1 MKIKAVMF
9 AMVLAL
15 GATSGWADEK
25 EDKSYTDT
33 INKFKSNA
41 GVAPYFDSAYG
52 YGIWPTVAKGGL
64 GIGASTGKGRI
75 YRQGKVT
82 GTSRVSD
89 VSIGFQ
95 AGGQAYSQVVF
106 FEDERAFTDF
116 TSGNFEFSA
125 QASAVAI
132 TASAQAASSTE
143 GNRAAAGAGGPGDA
157 VGGGYTKGLQVFT
170 LAKGG
175 LMYEAAIA
183 GQKYSYKPVE

>member
-1 MKIKAVMF
+1 LIALVF
-9 AMVLAL
+9 AF
-15 GATSGWADEK
+15 GTSSGWADEK
-25 EDKSYTDT
+25 DEKAYADT
-33 INKFKSNA
+33 IAKFKANE

-52 YGIWPTVAKGGL
+52 YGIWPTIAKGGL

-75 YRQGKVT
+75 YRQGNVV

-89 VSIGFQ
+89 VSIGLQ

-132 TASAQAASSTE
+132 TASAQAATSTE
-143 GNRAAAGAGGPGDA
+143 GNRATSGAGGPGA
-157 VGGGYTKGLQVFT
+157 AAAGGYTKGMQVFT

-183 GQKYSYKPVE
+183 GQKYSYKPVD

>member
-1 MKIKAVMF
+1 MRIRAVLFVMF
-9 AMVLAL
+9 LTL
-15 GATSGWADEK
+15 GANSGVADDDA
-25 EDKSYTDT
+25 DKAYTNT
-33 INKFKSNA
+33 IKRFKSNP
-41 GVAPYFDSAYG
+41 GVAPNFEVAYG
-52 YGIWPTVAKGGL
+52 YGIWPTIAKGGL
-64 GIGASTGKGRI
+64 GIGASTGTGRI

-106 FEDERAFTDF
+106 FEDARAFNDF

-132 TASAQAASSTE
+132 TASAQAATSTE
-143 GNRAAAGAGGPGDA
+143 GNRATSSGGGPGEA
-157 VGGGYTKGLQVFT
+157 AGVGYTKGMKVFT
-170 LAKGG
+170 MAKGG
-175 LMYEAAIA
+175 LMYQAAIA

>member
-1 MKIKAVMF
+1 MKIKALLI
-9 AMVLAL
+9 ATALAF
-15 GATSGWADEK
+15 GATSGWADEE
-25 EDKSYTDT
+25 EDKAYTDT
-33 INKFKSNA
+33 ISKFQANA
-41 GVAPYFDSAYG
+41 GIAPYFESAYG

-95 AGGQAYSQVVF
+95 VGGQAYSQVVF
-106 FEDERAFTDF
+106 LEDERAFNDF

-132 TASAQAASSTE
+132 TASAQAATSTE
-143 GNRAAAGAGGPGDA
+143 GNRATSGAGGPGDA
-157 VGGGYTKGLQVFT
+157 VGGGYTKGMQVFT

-183 GQKYSYKPVE
+183 GQKYSYKPIE

>member
-1 MKIKAVMF
+1 MLVCLAF
-9 AMVLAL
+9 ALVAGPAL
-15 GATSGWADEK
+15 ADEK
-25 EDKSYTDT
+25 AEKEEKSYADT
-33 INKFKSNA
+33 IDRFKSNE
-41 GVAPYFDSAYG
+41 GVAPYFETAYG

-75 YRQGKVT
+75 YRQGQFV

-106 FEDERAFTDF
+106 FEDERAFQDF

-125 QASAVAI
+125 QASAVAV
-132 TASAQAASSTE
+132 TASAQAATSTE
-143 GNRAAAGAGGPGDA
+143 GTTASLGTGGPGGA
-157 VGGGYTKGLQVFT
+157 AGTGYTKGMQVFT
-170 LAKGG
+170 MAKGG

-183 GQKYSYKPVE
+183 GQKYSYKPIE

>member
-1 MKIKAVMF
+1 MNIKLVLF
-9 AMVLAL
+9 AIVLAL
-15 GATSGWADEK
+15 SASSGWAQ
-25 EDKSYTDT
+25 EDKAYTDT
-33 INKFKSNA
+33 INKFKANP
-41 GVAPYFDSAYG
+41 GVAPYFESAYG

-89 VSIGFQ
+89 ISIGFQ
-95 AGGQAYSQVVF
+95 AGGQAYSQIVF
-106 FEDERAFTDF
+106 FEDKRAFTDF

-132 TASAQAASSTE
+132 TASAQAATSTE
-143 GNRAAAGAGGPGDA
+143 GNRATSGAGGPGSA
-157 VGGGYTKGLQVFT
+157 TGGGYTKGMQVFT